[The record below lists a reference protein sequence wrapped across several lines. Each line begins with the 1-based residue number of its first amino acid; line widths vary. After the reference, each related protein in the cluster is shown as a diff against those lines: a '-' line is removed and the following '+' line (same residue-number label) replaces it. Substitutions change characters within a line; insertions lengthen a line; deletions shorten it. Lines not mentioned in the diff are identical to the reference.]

1 MTDRSPNLIA
11 YPLMACAALFW
22 AGNIVVA
29 RAFHAE
35 VPPVGLSFWRWVLAF
50 ALFLPFTLALTR
62 RQWPLIRRHW
72 RWLALLGLLGGL
84 IFHTFLYVALN
95 TTTAL
100 NAALIYAMTPALV
113 PVVAQFMLGD
123 RLHALQIAGTA
134 LSLGGVVIVVARG
147 DINALLGLQFT
158 RGDIWMVG
166 AVVSWAFYSVLI
178 KRKPADMHPNTML
191 TGMMMM
197 AITMTLPVYLWEHLT
212 IRVMPATAS
221 SLAVVGYIAVFASIA
236 AYLCY
241 NRAIALVGPSRTALT
256 AHMLPIFAA
265 ALSVAFLG
273 EVLHLYHL
281 AGAVAV
287 AGGIGLASMASPSGA
302 APAKPSGTT

>member
-35 VPPVGLSFWRWVLAF
+35 VPPVGLSLWRWVLAF